1 MPVSLFGQL
10 LSGAIVGLGMILMI
24 WSKMR
29 QAEVQRARA
38 DTLQS
43 WAVGKLAALAAESAA
58 AKAADAARLSAGSN
72 PLDW

>member
-1 MPVSLFGQL
+1 MNYLGQI
-10 LSGAIVGLGMILMI
+10 LSGAVVGLGIILMI
-24 WSKMR
+24 WSKLR

-43 WAVGKLAALAAESAA
+43 WAGGKLEAQVAESAA
-58 AKAADAARLSAGSN
+58 TKAADAAKLAAGSN